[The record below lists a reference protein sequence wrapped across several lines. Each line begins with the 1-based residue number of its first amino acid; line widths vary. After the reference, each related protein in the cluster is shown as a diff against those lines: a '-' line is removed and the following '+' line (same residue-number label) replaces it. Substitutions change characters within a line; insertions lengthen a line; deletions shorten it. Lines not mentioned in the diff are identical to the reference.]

1 MSPER
6 LVTPAGVARQPQ
18 AAPEVM
24 IVAGEASGD
33 LHGSR
38 LLHELRALHPDLS
51 SFGMGGQLMVAE
63 GLETLADS
71 REIAVI
77 GLTEALR
84 VVPRAHQILR
94 ALERAARDRRPA
106 VAVLID
112 SPDFNLPL
120 AKRLHRAGTPVVYY
134 VSPQIWAWR
143 ESRVATVARC
153 VDRMLV
159 LFGFEVD
166 FYRRHGVEVE
176 HVGHPLVDEVASH
189 PQAWEVDGSA
199 EREVRL
205 ALLPGSRRSEVEALL
220 PCMLEGARL
229 LGRRRN
235 IRVRVIVAP
244 GLDRGLLESIV
255 ERTAA
260 GAAAAGG
267 RLAVEWIEE
276 ARHRVIADS
285 HLAFCASGTATL
297 EVGLLGT
304 PMVVVYRLNR
314 WTYWLARRLVR
325 VPHIALVNLVL
336 GARVVPELVQ
346 VQTEPANLAETAE
359 RLLGDRATLDRM
371 REELRRL
378 RPALGEGGAS
388 RRAARAVAR
397 WLVAT
402 AGGTAE
408 GASS

>member
-1 MSPER
+1 LSPDGSGASAIR
-6 LVTPAGVARQPQ
+6 AAATPA
-18 AAPEVM
+18 VM
-24 IVAGEASGD
+24 VVAGEASGD

-38 LLHELRALHPDLS
+38 LLHELRSLHPEFT
-51 SFGMGGQLMVAE
+51 SFGMGGDLMIAE
-63 GLETLADS
+63 GLEALADS

-77 GLTEALR
+77 GLAEALR
-84 VVPRAHQILR
+84 VLPRAHQILLT
-94 ALERAARDRRPA
+94 LERAARARRPA

-143 ESRVATVARC
+143 EGRVRTVARC

-176 HVGHPLVDEVASH
+176 EVGHPLVDEVADH
-189 PQAWEVDGSA
+189 PQAWDVEGSA
-199 EREVRL
+199 EEAVRV
-205 ALLPGSRRSEVEALL
+205 ALLPGSRRSEIAAVL
-220 PCMLEGARL
+220 PCMLEGAVL
-229 LGRRRN
+229 LARRRA

-244 GLDRGLLESIV
+244 GLDRSLLEPIV
-255 ERTAA
+255 ARTH
-260 GAAAAGG
+260 GADG
-267 RLAVEWIEE
+267 LALEWIEQE
-276 ARHRVIADS
+276 RHRAIADC
-285 HLAFCASGTATL
+285 HLALCASGTATL

-304 PMVVVYRLNR
+304 PMLVVYRLNR

-346 VQTEPANLAETAE
+346 QDAEPATIAEHAE
-359 RLLGDRATLDRM
+359 RLLVERPVRDRM
-371 REELRRL
+371 REELRRV
-378 RPALGEGGAS
+378 RPALGAGGGS
-388 RRAARAVAR
+388 LRAARAVAR
-397 WLVAT
+397 WLDAR
-402 AGGTAE
+402 AGAGSAPVE
-408 GASS
+408 GAT